1 MSECVCYF
9 PIKVDW
15 YWHGMVCYAIM
26 VVWYGMVPMLCYA
39 IMVVWY
45 GMVRWVKDQ
54 GMVYGMAR

>member
-26 VVWYGMVPMLCYA
+26 VVWYGMV
-39 IMVVWY
+39 
-45 GMVRWVKDQ
+45 RWVKDQ